1 MAPMPALLTVDEV
14 AKHLRITPRWV
25 LQLLREGRLKG
36 TQLAERGS
44 WRVSE
49 EDLRDF
55 IRSRGGQNAS
65 TPVGELVFLYVTSG
79 IERPEIEV
87 RWHGRSFHLRD
98 AEQLAGFIRSV
109 GVDGFTRQVKNTRL
123 AVPMSEWVPVGTEKM
138 AKDITKMIEGLP
150 YSTPAR
156 SATLLVQAQFPD
168 VVADR
173 IQRWQQETG
182 YRPAW

>member
-1 MAPMPALLTVDEV
+1 MTPIPAFLTVDEV

-36 TQLAERGS
+36 TQLSARGS

-65 TPVGELVFLYVTSG
+65 TAVGELVFLYVTNG

-87 RWHGRSFHLRD
+87 RWHGHSFHLKD
-98 AEQLAGFIRSV
+98 AEQLAGFIRSA
-109 GVDGFTRQVKNTRL
+109 GVDGFTKQVKNTGF
-123 AVPMSEWVPVGTEKM
+123 VPLSEWVLVGTEKM
-138 AKDITKMIEGLP
+138 AKDIAKMIEDLP
-150 YSTPAR
+150 DPTPPR
-156 SATLLVQAQFPD
+156 SVTLLVHAQFPD

-173 IQRWQQETG
+173 IQSWQQETG